1 MKFTT
6 SLLALLPAL
15 SVVLALPVASTPVTP
30 EADTVTAVDDA
41 PLSERQWPPRWNIV
55 GQYPDGRYKCRPNSA
70 HPYVHR
76 PPFFRRST
84 N

>member
-15 SVVLALPVASTPVTP
+15 SVALALPVESTSATP
-30 EADTVTAVDDA
+30 EVDTVTAVDDA
-41 PLSERQWPPRWNIV
+41 LLSKRSSPWIV
-55 GQYPDGRYKCRPNSA
+55 AGQYPDGRFKCRPNSA
-70 HPYVHR
+70 HPYVPR
-76 PPFFRRST
+76 PSFFNQPT